1 MSVPISL
8 IVADGKRVS
17 EKGITLIEVIVVVV
31 ILGIA
36 LTAITNFL
44 GLNAQRG
51 ADSFD
56 ETKAIEL
63 AQSYLGE
70 IKAKR
75 YDENSPSGGVP
86 PCDGVSG
93 AGACTANTDAALG
106 PDSGESSRALF
117 DDVDDF
123 DDLDEGSGSGNAL
136 LDAEGNSRA
145 GYENFRVQVQVTYS
159 GASAPRSGSTS
170 DSKKIVLT
178 VTQPNGEA
186 LDFTVHRGNY

>member
-1 MSVPISL
+1 MLKERNLS
-8 IVADGKRVS
+8 RFS
-17 EKGITLIEVIVVVV
+17 ENGVTLIEMVVV
-31 ILGIA
+31 IVILAIA
-36 LTAITNFL
+36 LTTVTQII
-44 GLNAQRG
+44 GLNTVSSSG
-51 ADSFD
+51 TLN

-75 YDENSPSGGVP
+75 YDENSPIGGVP
-86 PCDGVSG
+86 PCDGLSG
-93 AGACTANTDAALG
+93 GGACTEDADAALG
-106 PDSGESSRALF
+106 PDSGESSRVLF

-136 LDAEGNSRA
+136 LDAEGNSRT

-159 GASAPRSGSTS
+159 GAAAPRSGSTS
-170 DSKKIVLT
+170 DSKKVILT
-178 VTQPNGEA
+178 VTQPNGES